1 MLMPGQFAPT
11 TEAFGLFLCYNSDKM
26 KKKAPLI
33 IALATITIAI
43 IAILIK
49 MFTLETEVELVQ
61 TITMPA
67 LPVISEMQEGDFK
80 QKAIAIDGEII
91 QGTDQNPQPTA
102 STAKM
107 ILGLAIMEKKPFNQG
122 ETGETITITPEFY
135 NRYLWYI
142 NHHGSVTAVIN
153 GEEISQYDALA
164 SVFLA
169 SSNNMADTLAIWAF
183 GNLEDYRTYAT
194 EILDRIGV
202 KNTTIGTDAS
212 GYSETTTSTAED
224 LAIIANKLLENP
236 VLREIV
242 GLKFH
247 TVPVGGTIENTNKI
261 LGDDLNN
268 NATVIGVKTGYIGDI
283 SGYNLI
289 SAYQIENHFVTLA
302 VLGSTTRQAS
312 FIESKNELL
321 RLTQELTPTTIVK
334 TNEKVGYYQTWW
346 SGQHNITATEGIT
359 VLAPE
364 NPDPNLKLEGQY
376 IKAEING
383 ETYTAKTIH
392 EEFPESP
399 TIWERFLH
407 VFGWHNL

>member
-1 MLMPGQFAPT
+1 
-11 TEAFGLFLCYNSDKM
+11 M
-26 KKKAPLI
+26 KKKTPLI

-43 IAILIK
+43 IAILVK

-80 QKAIAIDGEII
+80 QKAIAIDDNII
-91 QGTDQNPQPTA
+91 QGTNQNPQPTA

-142 NHHGSVTAVIN
+142 NNHGSVTAVKT
-153 GEEISQYDALA
+153 GEEINQYDALV

-194 EILDRIGV
+194 EMLDRIGV

-242 GLKFH
+242 GLKSH
-247 TVPVGGTIENTNKI
+247 TVPVAGTIENTNKI

-268 NATVIGVKTGYIGDI
+268 NATVIGVKTGYIGSI

-312 FIESKNELL
+312 FTESKNELL

-346 SGQHNITATEGIT
+346 SGQHEISATEGIT

-364 NPDPNLKLEGQY
+364 ENNSNLELEDQ
-376 IKAEING
+376 ILKATING
-383 ETYTAKTIH
+383 EVYTAKT
-392 EEFPESP
+392 EVEDFAKAP
-399 TIWERFLH
+399 TFVERFLH
-407 VFGWHNL
+407 LFGWHNL